1 MQGQSSGKGGAGA
14 KNRPQSVHFNPQQ
27 AGQLNPQQAGQLNP
41 QQAFANGVS
50 SVDERESSL
59 PRVSCLRV
67 CTVWI

>member
-14 KNRPQSVHFNPQQ
+14 KTRPQSVHFNPQQ

-50 SVDERESSL
+50 SVD
-59 PRVSCLRV
+59 
-67 CTVWI
+67 